1 MATEVDTGI
10 HEDFPAWLCSR
21 GVSSE
26 IAHAMDTELGI
37 KDYEV
42 LLACAEDLQ
51 VRAELF
57 SVARERL
64 PFGFYAV
71 VRRVVMAIN
80 GEAAKAGAGCLACP
94 GLGRLLDVLVVMLN
108 SLSQELSHCAQ
119 RLSALDATATHSAG
133 FPSERESNS
142 SIDGENPVVDGE
154 CLAEDMEPVGDEQT
168 DTNDEEKEVDA
179 YHTAEDVA
187 GVLEDPRD
195 GLCGNEMGTSPRTQ
209 CKRIKVEREKQGNV
223 DSGIALDGENRSR
236 MWMAVKQ
243 ERNVTCDDWSR
254 GTEGGWDA
262 HGMDDYHQQQQQQQH
277 HEQQQQQ
284 HQQAHDGAEG
294 FVAAEVTDP
303 SISTLDWRKIYE
315 RNRMAGHQQQRNR
328 KSGMTAAYRK
338 KGLPAGASSEDAK
351 GRQFRAVSGDLHDSS
366 VQSYESY
373 DDGFQPHE
381 EQNFSEG
388 GDETWPLRDDRNSSC
403 AIAQQLEEQ
412 QAGGGGGGDD
422 GGGDDGGGG
431 GGGNGAGFGV
441 EHLALCFPSGSM
453 DDKPFRCE
461 ECGKTFRQSHHLRV
475 HRRKHTGEKP
485 YSCDTCGKRFAQSAH
500 LVTHR
505 RMHTGERPYICMVCG
520 KGFAQSSHLTL
531 HRRKHIMDGI
541 RASADNVVG
550 HQIIDL
556 DPSIIIE

>member
-37 KDYEV
+37 KDYELWTV
-42 LLACAEDLQ
+42 SVWRRTWNRRATSRRTQTTRRRKWTPTTLRRTWQ
-51 VRAELF
+51 V
-57 SVARERL
+57 
-64 PFGFYAV
+64 
-71 VRRVVMAIN
+71 
-80 GEAAKAGAGCLACP
+80 
-94 GLGRLLDVLVVMLN
+94 
-108 SLSQELSHCAQ
+108 
-119 RLSALDATATHSAG
+119 T
-133 FPSERESNS
+133 
-142 SIDGENPVVDGE
+142 
-154 CLAEDMEPVGDEQT
+154 
-168 DTNDEEKEVDA
+168 
-179 YHTAEDVA
+179 

-195 GLCGNEMGTSPRTQ
+195 GLCGNETRTSPRTQ
-209 CKRIKVEREKQGNV
+209 CKRIKVEHEKQGNV
-223 DSGIALDGENRSR
+223 DSGVALDGENKSR

-243 ERNVTCDDWSR
+243 ERNATCDDWSR

-262 HGMDDYHQQQQQQQH
+262 HGMDDYHQQQQQH

-294 FVAAEVTDP
+294 FVAAEATDP

-328 KSGMTAAYRK
+328 RSGMTAAYRK
-338 KGLPAGASSEDAK
+338 KGLTAGASSEDTK

-412 QAGGGGGGDD
+412 QAGGDD
-422 GGGDDGGGG
+422 GGGDD